1 MSSELTIT
9 DLRKSFRGVQAL
21 EGLSLQ
27 ISTDQVTGIIGPN
40 GSGKTTLFNVITG
53 FMRPDSGQVQ
63 WESERITRLS
73 PHRIARRGLVRT
85 FQHRTAFPDLTVR
98 ENVETAAVAIGLRG
112 RDQRAEVERA
122 LRLLMLD
129 DIADK
134 VASSLS
140 FGATRLVG
148 IACLLPLRPKLM
160 LLDEPAAGL
169 SGQEAT
175 ELAVAL
181 RTIIEDGHAVCVV
194 DHSMEFMTD
203 FCDVIFAMDAGVLL
217 TQGTPTEVMQ
227 NSAVEVAYLGHSVG

>member
-1 MSSELTIT
+1 MSELTVT

-21 EGLSLQ
+21 EGMTFGVSAN
-27 ISTDQVTGIIGPN
+27 QVTGIIGPN

-53 FMRPDSGQVQ
+53 FMRPDSGDVH
-63 WESERITRLS
+63 WEGKRITRLS
-73 PHRIARRGLVRT
+73 PHRIARKGLVRT

-98 ENVETAAVAIGLRG
+98 EMGLRG
-112 RDQRAEVERA
+112 HHRRAEVDRA
-122 LRLLMLD
+122 LRLLMLED
-129 DIADK
+129 FADK
-134 VASSLS
+134 TASSLS

-169 SGQEAT
+169 SGQEAV
-175 ELAVAL
+175 ELAAAL

-203 FCDVIFAMDAGVLL
+203 FCDVIIAMDAGVLL
-217 TQGTPTEVMQ
+217 TQGTPEEVMQ
-227 NSAVEVAYLGHSVG
+227 DSAVEVAYLGHSIG